1 MNITFRN
8 RVYDILKP
16 VTTTLLPGA
25 GALYFALA
33 GIWGFPN
40 GEQVVGTIAAVNVFL
55 GLFVTISSATYNR
68 SDKKYD
74 GDIEV
79 VEDPDGKLT
88 FGLGLNT
95 VPEDLKDKQQVLF
108 RVNKK
113 F

>member
-1 MNITFRN
+1 MNTTFRN
-8 RVYDILKP
+8 RMYDILKP

-40 GEQVVGTIAAVNVFL
+40 GQQVVGTIAAVNVFL
-55 GLFVTISSATYNR
+55 GLFVTVSSLNYNR
-68 SDKKYD
+68 GDNKYD
-74 GDIEV
+74 GDIDV
-79 VEDPDGKLT
+79 VEGSDGTLK

-108 RVNKK
+108 KVNRK
-113 F
+113 